1 MSSQSASTNRF
12 DEFQD
17 TLRSQKPF
25 SLIHIDQFKQLIS
38 NSKLVKFPIGSTIL
52 QSDKIS
58 NRIYIVLSGN
68 IRLLSQ
74 KVSTDEIITLDKRG
88 PGQII
93 GWISLLRGDPTEW
106 VSAAEETYCL
116 SIDSKDFFE
125 AYRLEDKFADFFN
138 CQASIHEFYN
148 VLCQAGAYIS
158 QLPSDWENTS

>member
-38 NSKLVKFPIGSTIL
+38 NSKLVKFLLDLQYCSPIKL
-52 QSDKIS
+52 A

-93 GWISLLRGDPTEW
+93 GCTHYLEEIQPNG

-116 SIDSKDFFE
+116 SIDSKGFSRHID
-125 AYRLEDKFADFFN
+125 
-138 CQASIHEFYN
+138 
-148 VLCQAGAYIS
+148 
-158 QLPSDWENTS
+158 